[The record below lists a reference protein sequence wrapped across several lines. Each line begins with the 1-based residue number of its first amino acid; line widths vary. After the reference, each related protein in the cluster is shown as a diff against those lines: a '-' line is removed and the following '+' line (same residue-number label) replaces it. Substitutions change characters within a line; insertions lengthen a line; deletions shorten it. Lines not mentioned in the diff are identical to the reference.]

1 MEDNISQTIR
11 GINIAE
17 YNYPLPSE
25 RIAWYPADKR
35 DGSKLLISTSEAIS
49 QAHFSDIG
57 NFLPESSLL
66 VFNETRVVQARMVFH
81 KSSGA
86 RIEIFCLEPLHP
98 VTEVQTAFAQKSPV
112 TWKCL
117 VGNSRRWKSGSLETT
132 IPVDGKEVTVTAIR
146 TAQHDGHS
154 EVEFHWNDEQ
164 IIFANVMEQLGATP
178 LPPYIQR
185 EAEENDKDR
194 YQTVYARNNGSVA
207 APTAGLHFTDE
218 ILNELKKKGIRQE
231 KVTLHVGAGTFKPVS
246 SETIGSHEMHT
257 EQVMISRTTIEALKD
272 ASNRTIIPVGTT
284 TARTLES
291 VFWYGAKLHM
301 GVTASQYLEVEQWD
315 PYDEVY
321 NRVTTEESLQAIL
334 KMMNERKME
343 YLKGETSL
351 LIAPGYK
358 WHFADALITNFH
370 QPKSTLL
377 LLVSSFIGERWK
389 SAYDFALKNDFRFLS
404 FGDSCL
410 FFPK

>member
-1 MEDNISQTIR
+1 MEDNIAQSIR

-17 YNYPLPSE
+17 YNYPLPPE

-35 DGSKLLISTSEAIS
+35 DGSKLLISTPDAIS
-49 QAHFSDIG
+49 QSRFSNID
-57 NFLPESSLL
+57 NFLPDNTLL

-98 VTEVQTAFAQKSPV
+98 VTEVQTAFAQHSPV
-112 TWKCL
+112 IWKCL
-117 VGNSRRWKSGSLETT
+117 VGNSRRWKSGPLETT
-132 IPVDGKEVTVTAIR
+132 IPVNGKEITVTAIR

-154 EVEFHWNDEQ
+154 EVEFHWDDEQ
-164 IIFANVMEQLGATP
+164 IIFANVMEQIGATP

-218 ILNELKKKGIRQE
+218 ILEQLKKKGVRQE

-257 EQVMISRTTIEALKD
+257 EQVMISRTTIEAIKN
-272 ASNRTIIPVGTT
+272 ANNRTIIPVGTT

-291 VFWYGAKLHM
+291 MFWYGAKLHL
-301 GVTASQYLEVEQWD
+301 GVTDSQYLEVEQWD
-315 PYDEVY
+315 PYNEAY
-321 NRVTTEESLQAIL
+321 NKVSTEESLHAVL
-334 KMMNERKME
+334 KMMKAQKME

-358 WHFADALITNFH
+358 WQFADALITNFH

-389 SAYDFALKNDFRFLS
+389 SAYDYALKNDFRFLS